1 VTTATAPTPATE
13 RRDFGHLYR
22 RGDTW
27 WIRYSVGGKRYR
39 ESTRSSSEREAEKFL
54 ARREAE
60 LAVGSFTAPDVKRT
74 TFADLEQMLR
84 DEYVVQGYRSLD
96 RVDCSFKQLAT
107 RFAGVRANAITLD
120 RLNRYV
126 RERLEAQAAL
136 GTVWNELKALK
147 AAFHLALRAGRVA
160 RVPPFPTL
168 DGADHVR
175 TGFFEEADFRAV
187 VAELAPP
194 LRPPLEF
201 AYFTGWRIPS
211 EVLVLTWA
219 QVDFDA
225 GLVRLEVGATK
236 GKPGK
241 RDGRTFPFA
250 ALPALT
256 ALLLQQRAHT
266 DAGERATGRIIP
278 WVFHRQGKP
287 IRDYHHAWAGAL
299 QRAAVVTRDGLEVVV
314 RPQLLGRVPH
324 DFRRTAVRNL
334 ERAGVS
340 RSVAKKLTGHKTD
353 AVYNRYAIAPEQDL
367 REGVAKLAELGT
379 FATGC
384 NSAARGT
391 TGAHWGRRPSGK
403 AAKA

>member
-1 VTTATAPTPATE
+1 MTTAITPPPTTE

-27 WIRYSVGGKRYR
+27 WIRYSVGGRRYR
-39 ESTRSSSEREAEKFL
+39 ESSGSTSEKEAEKFL
-54 ARREAE
+54 MRRQAE

-74 TFADLEQMLR
+74 TFADLAQMLR

-126 RERLEAQAAL
+126 RDRLEAKAAL
-136 GTVWNELKALK
+136 GTIWNELKALK
-147 AAFHLALRAGRVA
+147 AAFHLAVRAGRVA
-160 RVPPFPTL
+160 RVPAFPTL
-168 DGADHVR
+168 EGADHVR
-175 TGFFEEADFRAV
+175 TGFFEEAEFRAV
-187 VAELAPP
+187 LAELAAP

-219 QVDFDA
+219 QVDFEA

-250 ALPALT
+250 ALPALKS
-256 ALLLQQRAHT
+256 LLDHQRAHT
-266 DAGERATGRIIP
+266 DAVECATGRIIP

-299 QRAAVVTRDGLEVVV
+299 NRAAVVQRDGLAVVV

-367 REGVAKLAELGT
+367 REGVAKLAELG
-379 FATGC
+379 
-384 NSAARGT
+384 RGT
-391 TGAHWGRRPSGK
+391 SGAQSGRRPFGK
-403 AAKA
+403 AATA

>member
-1 VTTATAPTPATE
+1 MTIATAPIPATE

-22 RGDTW
+22 RGATW

-74 TFADLEQMLR
+74 TVADLEQIIR
-84 DEYVVQGYRSLD
+84 DEYVVQGYRTLE
-96 RVDCSFKQLAT
+96 RVEDSFRHLNAYFGGARAT
-107 RFAGVRANAITLD
+107 SITLD
-120 RLNRYV
+120 RLTRYV
-126 RERLEAQAAL
+126 RERREARAAL

-160 RVPPFPTL
+160 RVPTFPTL
-168 DGADHVR
+168 EGADHVR

-187 VAELAPP
+187 LAELAPP

-219 QVDFDA
+219 QVDFAA
-225 GLVRLEVGATK
+225 GLVRLEVGTTK
-236 GKPGK
+236 GKPGQ
-241 RDGRTFPFA
+241 RGGRTFPVG
-250 ALPALT
+250 ALPALH
-256 ALLLQQRAHT
+256 ALLTRQRAHT
-266 DAGERATGRIIP
+266 DVVERATGSIIP
-278 WVFHRQGKP
+278 WVFHRDGRP
-287 IRDYHHAWAGAL
+287 IRYFDKAWKSALDRAAHTGQGAL
-299 QRAAVVTRDGLEVVV
+299 RAVV

-340 RSVAKKLTGHKTD
+340 RSVAKKLTGHLTD

-367 REGVAKLAELGT
+367 REGVAKLAELG
-379 FATGC
+379 
-384 NSAARGT
+384 RGT
-391 TGAHWGRRPSGK
+391 PGAQSAHRPSGK
-403 AAKA
+403 ARTA

>member
-1 VTTATAPTPATE
+1 MLRGDTGPWGRRAAVHPRPHSGRGPAGHARRRPRRGPCARPVEHAVRASRARHPSGSPQEGPVTTATAPTPATE

-27 WIRYSVGGKRYR
+27 WIRYSVGGRRYR
-39 ESTRSSSEREAEKFL
+39 ESSGSTS
-54 ARREAE
+54 AR
-60 LAVGSFTAPDVKRT
+60 
-74 TFADLEQMLR
+74 
-84 DEYVVQGYRSLD
+84 
-96 RVDCSFKQLAT
+96 
-107 RFAGVRANAITLD
+107 
-120 RLNRYV
+120 
-126 RERLEAQAAL
+126 
-136 GTVWNELKALK
+136 
-147 AAFHLALRAGRVA
+147 
-160 RVPPFPTL
+160 
-168 DGADHVR
+168 GADNGR
-175 TGFFEEADFRAV
+175 TGFFDEADFRAV
-187 VAELAPP
+187 LGELAPP
-194 LRPPLEF
+194 LRAPLEF

-219 QVDFDA
+219 QVDFAA

-256 ALLLQQRAHT
+256 ALLERQRAHT
-266 DAGERATGRIIP
+266 DAVERATGRIIP

-299 QRAAVVTRDGLEVVV
+299 RRAAVVSRDGLKVVV

-367 REGVAKLAELGT
+367 REGVAKLAGLG
-379 FATGC
+379 
-384 NSAARGT
+384 RGT
-391 TGAHWGRRPSGK
+391 MGAQSQGRTPRK
-403 AAKA
+403 

>member
-1 VTTATAPTPATE
+1 MSRE
-13 RRDFGHLYR
+13 EKRDFGHLYR
-22 RGDTW
+22 RGATW
-27 WIRYSVGGKRYR
+27 WIRYSVGGRRYR
-39 ESTRSSSEREAEKFL
+39 ESTHSSSEREAEKVL

-96 RVDCSFKQLAT
+96 RVACSFKQLAV

-126 RERLEAQAAL
+126 RERLEAEAAL
-136 GTVWNELKALK
+136 GTIWNELKALK
-147 AAFHLALRAGRVA
+147 TAFRLALRAGRVA
-160 RVPPFPTL
+160 RIPAFPTL
-168 DGADHVR
+168 EGADHIR

-187 VAELAPP
+187 LAELEAP
-194 LRPPLEF
+194 LQALLTF

-225 GLVRLEVGATK
+225 GLVRLEVGTTK
-236 GKPGK
+236 GKPGQ
-241 RDGRTFPFA
+241 RGGRTFPFA
-250 ALPALT
+250 ALPALK
-256 ALLLQQRAHT
+256 ALLERQRAHT
-266 DAGERATGRIIP
+266 DAVERQRGCIIP

-299 QRAAVVTRDGLEVVV
+299 DRAAHTGQGALRVVV

-340 RSVAKKLTGHKTD
+340 RSVAKQLTGHKTD

-367 REGVAKLAELGT
+367 REGVAKLAGLG
-379 FATGC
+379 
-384 NSAARGT
+384 RGT
-391 TGAHWGRRPSGK
+391 SGAQSGRPPSGK
-403 AAKA
+403 AATA

>member
-1 VTTATAPTPATE
+1 MNAPTTDTSTAASTE

-27 WIRYSVGGKRYR
+27 WIRYSVGGQRYR
-39 ESTRSSSEREAEKFL
+39 ESSGSTSEREAEKFL

-96 RVDCSFKQLAT
+96 RVDCSFKRLAT

-126 RERLEAQAAL
+126 RERLEARAAL
-136 GTVWNELKALK
+136 GTIWNELKALK

-160 RVPPFPTL
+160 RVPAFPTL
-168 DGADHVR
+168 EGADNVR

-187 VAELAPP
+187 LAELARP
-194 LRPPLEF
+194 LRAPLEF

-219 QVDFDA
+219 QVDFAA

-250 ALPALT
+250 ALT
-256 ALLLQQRAHT
+256 ALLERQRAHT
-266 DAGERATGRIIP
+266 DAVERATGGIIP

-367 REGVAKLAELGT
+367 REGVAKLAGLG
-379 FATGC
+379 
-384 NSAARGT
+384 AAHPASLVAA
-391 TGAHWGRRPSGK
+391 GAI
-403 AAKA
+403 